1 MIGRIFFI
9 LIFLSVLFWLNAF
22 FIWHFLKLYSIGI
35 NKNLVII
42 SFILTA
48 LLPIS
53 MSLHSQFPNIFT
65 RYFYIFCITWL
76 WIIFL
81 WLFISIIF
89 DFSINLISIPLQI
102 KSFIWSFLIVSI
114 STFAIYNQSWL
125 PEIKNISIK
134 APKLSENM
142 KIWYLSDVHIDW
154 VHSINYL
161 NKIIDI
167 LNKQKLDL
175 VLINWDLVDWASF
188 EKHSFKTLDR
198 LNVPVYITLGNH
210 ESYIWNDFAKSLFTE
225 TKARVLENEVVN
237 YKWLEILGIQDM
249 FWIKNKQNEILL
261 DKILSNM
268 KWDSEKTSIMV
279 LHEPIWSEIADKY
292 WVNIQLAWHTHN
304 WQIWPFNYVVKLVFP
319 RVLGLYKIGNLSLYV
334 GPGTWTWWPPMR
346 LGSRNEITII
356 TLEK

>member
-1 MIGRIFFI
+1 
-9 LIFLSVLFWLNAF
+9 
-22 FIWHFLKLYSIGI
+22 
-35 NKNLVII
+35 
-42 SFILTA
+42 
-48 LLPIS
+48 

-76 WIIFL
+76 GIIFL
-81 WLFISIIF
+81 GLFISIIF

-114 STFAIYNQSWL
+114 STFAIYNQSGL

-142 KIWYLSDVHIDW
+142 KIGYLSDVHIDG

-175 VLINWDLVDWASF
+175 VLINGDLVDGASF

-210 ESYIWNDFAKSLFTE
+210 ESYIGNDFAKSLFTE

-237 YKWLEILGIQDM
+237 YKGLEILGIQDM
-249 FWIKNKQNEILL
+249 FGIKNKQNEILL

-279 LHEPIWSEIADKY
+279 LHEPIGSEIADKY
-292 WVNIQLAWHTHN
+292 GVNIQLAGHTHN
-304 WQIWPFNYVVKLVFP
+304 GQIWPFNYVVKLVFP

-334 GPGTWTWWPPMR
+334 GPGTGTWGPPMR